1 MSVETISSETAIVQI
16 PTLQVA
22 TAWESRIQLVKDKV
36 AKTLTETEFEL
47 FLYLAK
53 TYHLDPLLR
62 EIWAVKYAGEPA
74 QIYAGR
80 DGFLKVAHLSGQFDG
95 MSTVLLLESGG
106 SVIEADISFKGATL
120 LGAKCTVW
128 RKDMGN
134 PVSASVALHE
144 YNTGRA
150 NWKTMPDTMIRKV
163 AEAHALRR
171 AFSIHGLY
179 MPEEMDKNVPQ
190 PGKPSTTDA
199 KPVEPSAPLPE
210 PQPVQSQKPKK
221 SPLTQDDT
229 PFEELPAALKTK
241 ITEELDALLAHI
253 AEVSGSQ
260 PNEADFLLK
269 YGIRSRLEMTY
280 KQLRRY
286 WSDLRLLATHLNAL

>member
-1 MSVETISSETAIVQI
+1 MSVEIITQEMATAQI

-36 AKTLTETEFEL
+36 AKTLTDTEFEL

-62 EIWAVKYAGEPA
+62 EIWAVKYSNEPA

-95 MSTVLLLESGG
+95 MATVLLLESGG
-106 SVIEADISFKGATL
+106 KVIEADISFKGAVI

-128 RKDMGN
+128 RKDMCN
-134 PVSASVALHE
+134 PVSASVALPE

-179 MPEEMDKNVPQ
+179 MPEEMEKNVPHSET
-190 PGKPSTTDA
+190 PSQTDT
-199 KPVEPSAPLPE
+199 KPVELVAPLPK
-210 PQPVQSQKPKK
+210 PQLVQSQRPRK

-229 PFEELPAALKTK
+229 PFDQLPTALKDK
-241 ITEELDALLAHI
+241 ITAELDSLLDHI
-253 AEVSGSQ
+253 AEVTGRQ
-260 PNEADFLLK
+260 PNEAEFLAK
-269 YGIRSRLEMTY
+269 YGIHHRCEMTY
-280 KQLRRY
+280 QQLRRY
-286 WSDLRLLATHLNAL
+286 WSDLRLLATHLNQS

>member
-1 MSVETISSETAIVQI
+1 MSVETITQENAIVQVS
-16 PTLQVA
+16 TLQVA

-62 EIWAVKYAGEPA
+62 EIWAVKYPNEPA

-106 SVIEADISFKGATL
+106 KVMEADISFKGAVL

-128 RKDMGN
+128 RKDMNN
-134 PVSASVALHE
+134 PISASVALPE

-179 MPEEMDKNVPQ
+179 MPEEMDKNVPITET
-190 PGKPSTTDA
+190 PSPSDT
-199 KPVEPSAPLPE
+199 KPVEPVAPLPE
-210 PQPVQSQKPKK
+210 PQPVQSQRPRK

-229 PFEELPAALKTK
+229 PFDELPDSLKTK
-241 ITEELDALLAHI
+241 ITEELDTLLDHI
-253 AEVSGSQ
+253 AEVTGCQ
-260 PNEADFLLK
+260 PSEEGFLSK
-269 YGIRSRLEMTY
+269 YGVHSRSEMTY
-280 KQLRRY
+280 QQLRRY
-286 WSDLRLLATHLNAL
+286 WSDLRLLATHLNAS

>member
-1 MSVETISSETAIVQI
+1 MSVEIITQEMATAQF
-16 PTLQVA
+16 PTLKVA

-95 MSTVLLLESGG
+95 MATVLLLESNGK
-106 SVIEADISFKGATL
+106 VIEADISFKGAVL

-128 RKDMGN
+128 RKDMNN
-134 PVSASVALHE
+134 PVSASVALSE

-171 AFSIHGLY
+171 AFSIYGLY
-179 MPEEMDKNVPQ
+179 MPEEMEKNAPQ
-190 PGKPSTTDA
+190 PETPSPTDA
-199 KPVEPSAPLPE
+199 KPVEPTTLIPE

-221 SPLTQDDT
+221 SSLTQDDT
-229 PFEELPAALKTK
+229 LFDELPDSLKTK
-241 ITEELDALLAHI
+241 ITEELDALLDHI
-253 AEVSGSQ
+253 AEVTGRQ
-260 PNEADFLLK
+260 PSEEGFLAK
-269 YGIRSRLEMTY
+269 YGVHHRCEMTY

-286 WSDLRLLATHLNAL
+286 WSDLRLLATHLNAS

>member
-1 MSVETISSETAIVQI
+1 MSVETITQENTIVQVS
-16 PTLQVA
+16 TLQVV

-36 AKTLTETEFEL
+36 AKTLTDTEFEL

-62 EIWAVKYAGEPA
+62 EIWAVKYANEPA

-106 SVIEADISFKGATL
+106 KVMEADIAFKGAVL

-128 RKDMGN
+128 RKDMNN
-134 PVSASVALHE
+134 PVSASVALPE

-179 MPEEMDKNVPQ
+179 MPEEMDKNVPHSET
-190 PGKPSTTDA
+190 PSPTDA
-199 KPVEPSAPLPE
+199 KPVEPTTLIPE
-210 PQPVQSQKPKK
+210 PQPVQPQKPRK
-221 SPLTQDDT
+221 SSLAQDETSFDQ
-229 PFEELPAALKTK
+229 LPAALKTK
-241 ITEELDALLAHI
+241 ITEELDALLDHI
-253 AEVSGSQ
+253 AAVSGRQ
-260 PNEADFLLK
+260 PKEEDFLLK
-269 YGIRSRLEMTY
+269 YGIHTRAEMTY
-280 KQLRRY
+280 QQLRRY
-286 WSDLRLLATHLNAL
+286 WSDLRLLATHLNAS

>member
-1 MSVETISSETAIVQI
+1 MSVEIITSEMATVEV
-16 PTLQVA
+16 PTLKVA
-22 TAWESRIQLVKDKV
+22 TAWESRIQLVKEKV
-36 AKTLTETEFEL
+36 AKTLTDTEFEL

-95 MSTVLLLESGG
+95 LQTVLLLETGG
-106 SVIEADISFKGATL
+106 KVIEADISFKGAVL

-128 RKDMGN
+128 RKDMNN
-134 PVSASVALHE
+134 PISASVALQE

-179 MPEEMDKNVPQ
+179 MPEEMEKNVPQ
-190 PGKPSTTDA
+190 PETPSPSDT
-199 KPVEPSAPLPE
+199 KPVELVAPLPK
-210 PQPVQSQKPKK
+210 PQPVQPQKPRK
-221 SPLTQDDT
+221 SSLAQDDT
-229 PFEELPAALKTK
+229 PFDGLPDALKDK
-241 ITEELDALLAHI
+241 ITDELDALLAHI
-253 AEVSGSQ
+253 AEVTGYQ
-260 PNEADFLLK
+260 PNEEDFLLK
-269 YGIRSRLEMTY
+269 YGIHTRAEMTY

-286 WSDLRLLATHLNAL
+286 WSDLRLLATHLNAA

>member
-1 MSVETISSETAIVQI
+1 MSVEIITSEVVTAQI
-16 PTLQVA
+16 PTLKVA

-36 AKTLTETEFEL
+36 AKTLTDTEFEL

-106 SVIEADISFKGATL
+106 KVIEADISFKGAVL

-128 RKDMGN
+128 RKDMNN
-134 PVSASVALHE
+134 PVSASVALQE

-179 MPEEMDKNVPQ
+179 MPEEMEKNVPHSET
-190 PGKPSTTDA
+190 PSPRDT
-199 KPVEPSAPLPE
+199 KPVALIPE

-221 SPLTQDDT
+221 SSLTQDDT
-229 PFEELPAALKTK
+229 PFDGLPDALKDK
-241 ITEELDALLAHI
+241 ITSELDSLLDHI

-286 WSDLRLLATHLNAL
+286 WSDLRLLATHLNAS

>member
-62 EIWAVKYAGEPA
+62 EIWAVKYSNEPA

-95 MSTVLLLESGG
+95 MATVLLLESGG
-106 SVIEADISFKGATL
+106 KVMEADISFKGAVL

-128 RKDMGN
+128 RKDMNN
-134 PVSASVALHE
+134 PVSASVALPE

-179 MPEEMDKNVPQ
+179 MPEEMEKNVPL
-190 PGKPSTTDA
+190 PEPAS
-199 KPVEPSAPLPE
+199 PVNVNPAEPVAPISE
-210 PQPVQSQKPKK
+210 PQPVQPQKPQK

-229 PFEELPAALKTK
+229 PFDGLPAALKTK
-241 ITEELDALLAHI
+241 IADELDALLEHI

-260 PNEADFLLK
+260 PNEAEFLLK
-269 YGIRSRLEMTY
+269 YGIRHRTEMTY

-286 WSDLRLLATHLNAL
+286 WSDLRLLATHLNAS

>member
-1 MSVETISSETAIVQI
+1 MSVEIITQEMTTVEVPI
-16 PTLQVA
+16 LKVA
-22 TAWESRIQLVKDKV
+22 TAWEYRIQLVKDKV

-62 EIWAVKYAGEPA
+62 EIWAVKYPNEPA

-95 MSTVLLLESGG
+95 MSTVLLLESNGK
-106 SVIEADISFKGATL
+106 VIESDISFKGAVL

-179 MPEEMDKNVPQ
+179 MPEEMEKNVPIT
-190 PGKPSTTDA
+190 GTPSPTDA
-199 KPVEPSAPLPE
+199 KPVELVAPLPK
-210 PQPVQSQKPKK
+210 PQLVQSQKPKK
-221 SPLTQDDT
+221 SSLTQEDT
-229 PFEELPAALKTK
+229 LFNELPDTLKTK
-241 ITEELDALLAHI
+241 IADELDALLEHI

-286 WSDLRLLATHLNAL
+286 WSDLRLLATHLNAS